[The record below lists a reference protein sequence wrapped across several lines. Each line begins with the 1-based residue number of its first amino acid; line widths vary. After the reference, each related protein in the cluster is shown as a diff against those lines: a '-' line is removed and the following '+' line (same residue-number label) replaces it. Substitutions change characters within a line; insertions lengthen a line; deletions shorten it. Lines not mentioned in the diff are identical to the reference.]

1 MNIGHSSRLSYDK
14 DVYPDRLSESVG
26 PLAYRLNTD
35 QIYNCNS
42 CLSTLGPRSA
52 GAGRGQDV
60 SKVLQTKV
68 APAQEL
74 VDVESILH
82 NLNVKNSKAKSG
94 KVNPIDVTK
103 FKNIDMKICGNF
115 LNPES
120 TRLSHPSA
128 NYRDMRVN
136 RFYNLP
142 KDPQANIYWDN
153 AANTSLEEKDNFV
166 IRIPQLWENTNKIPV
181 KANAC
186 GNNSNMVRCQGPIT
200 N

>member
-1 MNIGHSSRLSYDK
+1 MNIGHSSRLLYDK
-14 DVYPDRLSESVG
+14 EVLPERVSESVG
-26 PLAYRLNTD
+26 PLAYKLNTD

-60 SKVLQTKV
+60 SKVLHTKY

-82 NLNVKNSKAKSG
+82 NLNVKNSKAKAG

-103 FKNIDMKICGNF
+103 FKNIDMKVCGDF
-115 LNPES
+115 LNPEA
-120 TRLSHPSA
+120 TRLSHPAAS
-128 NYRDMRVN
+128 YRDMSIN

-142 KDPQANIYWDN
+142 KDPQANIFWDN

-166 IRIPQLWENTNKIPV
+166 IRIPQPWDNTNQIPV
-181 KANAC
+181 KQNAC
-186 GNNSNMVRCQGPIT
+186 AKPGSNKRC
-200 N
+200 